1 MTRKKKTTTAEDGA
15 IIDDPTQAAKY
26 RTYPLDLTP
35 VPNYPKKLV
44 IYRLAASPF
53 WWVRYYANGKTLRR
67 TTRTA
72 NKRDAIEFAKGFYDE
87 VNFKQRQGL
96 VLNSRADFEMCA
108 TALLEQQDAMVARG
122 EMSAMMQQNDRY
134 RYSKEVRPFF
144 KDYDLKNIDYFLIEK
159 FINKLSADKLTAPT
173 ISSYLGFV
181 RKTLGYAQRR
191 GYIEVVPQFPR
202 VKKVDKARGWF
213 TLSEYKKLYDTA
225 QRLSGE
231 TWEIRKF
238 VDANGKEEIFTAKRQ
253 PATYKPRSAANKEFQ
268 KKVDASQLLR
278 RVEMTLDLRNLIVF
292 MVNSFIRPTDIKWM
306 QHKHIEVIEGQHTY
320 LRMSLPTS
328 KKHDKPIVTM
338 ASAVHYYKRQIQL
351 HSSADKKLHKAGPED
366 YVFLPEFGRKTAAD
380 TKEQIE
386 KRRGTA
392 LTQLQRQFS
401 VVLAATNLAKG
412 ARGEDRSLYSLR
424 HTCIMYR
431 LLYGNGL
438 DLLTLARNAR
448 TSTEMIERFYAS
460 HLEGEMNTEMLQS
473 RRAAKQ

>member
-1 MTRKKKTTTAEDGA
+1 MTRKKAASAEQEGSLVA
-15 IIDDPTQAAKY
+15 DPALAAKY
-26 RTYPLDLTP
+26 RTYPLNLTP
-35 VPNYPKKLV
+35 VPSYPKKLV
-44 IYRLAASPF
+44 IYQLTASPF

-67 TTRTA
+67 TTKTT
-72 NKRDAIEFAKGFYDE
+72 NKREAIEFAKSFYDE
-87 VNFKQRQGL
+87 VNYKMRQGL
-96 VLNSRADFEMCA
+96 VLNSRADFELCA
-108 TALLEQQDAMVARG
+108 TALLEQQDAMVKRG
-122 EMSAMMQQNDRY
+122 EMTAMMQQNDRY
-134 RYSKEVRPFF
+134 RLHKEVLPFF
-144 KDYDLKNIDYFLIEK
+144 RDYDLKSIDYFVVEK
-159 FINKLSADKLTAPT
+159 FINKLSGDKLTPPT
-173 ISSYLGFV
+173 ISNYLGLV

-191 GYIEVVPQFPR
+191 GYIEAVPQFPKI
-202 VKKVDKARGWF
+202 KKVDAPRGWF
-213 TLSEYKKLYDTA
+213 TVAEYKRLYDTA

-231 TWEIRKF
+231 TWEIRKS

-253 PATYKPRSAANKEFQ
+253 PASYKPRTAANKAFQ
-268 KKVDASQLLR
+268 QKVKASTLLR

-306 QHKHIEVIEGQHTY
+306 QHKHIEVIEGENTY

-338 ASAVHYYKRQIQL
+338 ASAVHYYRRQKQL
-351 HSSADKKLHKAGPED
+351 HWSNDSSANAAGPED
-366 YVFLPEFGRKTAAD
+366 YVFLPKHGRKSAGD

-460 HLEGEMNTEMLQS
+460 HLEGEMNIEMIQS
-473 RRAAKQ
+473 RRANKQ